1 MFYFFLKYLSLFL
14 VNVFYRRIYVEHKDR
29 VRKKGPVI
37 LAANHPNT
45 MMDPMLVALLCGRNP
60 HFLGKST
67 LFNSAIAKRFF
78 KSAHVLPVY
87 RKLDAEKEMGKN
99 AQIFEKCYQSLED
112 GNALVIMP
120 EGISQMDGTLHEI
133 KTGTARIGLGAEM
146 RNAFKLG
153 VQIIPAGIYYTSPTD
168 FFSDVHCRF
177 GRPIELKEYQDLF
190 EKDEYEAVY
199 EVTNQIRDAL
209 NKLTT
214 SVESSESAGVLKNLK
229 KIYNMEL
236 AVDLGLDDD
245 LKQHDFSMTRG
256 MADAINW
263 YSAEHPELFDQMD
276 RRMTHYLAKVE
287 GLELRDELLSTAQ
300 GHKTITR
307 RALGL
312 LGVITGLPIYIW
324 GVVNNF
330 LAFRTPPLVI
340 KYLGTSL
347 EYLSTIK
354 MLSGFVIFGIFYT
367 LQALGVWFLTNSGLI
382 TTLYLLSLLPAG
394 RFALYYH
401 DNMQRYRQHIR
412 IFTLFIKRKT
422 LMYEII
428 QERMALI
435 SAIDE
440 AKAEYM
446 NRLEEESGP
455 NVGVDDNEA

>member
-1 MFYFFLKYLSLFL
+1 M
-14 VNVFYRRIYVEHKDR
+14 VNVFFRRIHVEHKER

-67 LFNSAIAKRFF
+67 LFNSAISKLFF
-78 KSAHVLPVY
+78 RSVHVLPVY
-87 RKLDAEKEMGKN
+87 RKLDAENEMGKN
-99 AQIFEKCYQSLED
+99 AQIFEKCYQSLEE

-133 KTGTARIGLGAEM
+133 KTGTARIGLGAEVQ
-146 RNAFKLG
+146 NAFKLG
-153 VQIIPAGIYYTSPTD
+153 VQIVPAGINYSSPTE

-177 GRPIELKEYQDLF
+177 GRPIDLSEYQDLY

-199 EVTNQIRDAL
+199 EVTKQIRDAL
-209 NKLTT
+209 EKLTT
-214 SVESSESAGVLKNLK
+214 TVESSESAGVLKNLK
-229 KIYNMEL
+229 KIYKMEL

-263 YSAEHPELFDQMD
+263 YSTEHPELFAQMD
-276 RRMTHYLAKVE
+276 RRMNRYLAKVE
-287 GLELRDELLSTAQ
+287 GLELRDELLSTAH
-300 GHKTITR
+300 GHKTISR
-307 RALGL
+307 RAIGL
-312 LGVITGLPIYIW
+312 LGVITGFPIYIW

-330 LAFRTPPLVI
+330 LAYRTPPLVV

-354 MLSGFVIFGIFYT
+354 MLSGFVIFGVFYT
-367 LQALGVWFLTNSGLI
+367 LQALAVYFLTGSGLL
-382 TTLYLLSLLPAG
+382 TTLYILSLLPAG

-401 DNMQRYRQHIR
+401 DTMQRYRQHIR
-412 IFTLFIKRKT
+412 IFTLFLKRKT

-428 QERMALI
+428 QERLTLI
-435 SAIDE
+435 TAIDE

-446 NRLEEESGP
+446 NRLEEEPGS
-455 NVGVDDNEA
+455 NVGVDDIGA

>member
-1 MFYFFLKYLSLFL
+1 MLYHFLKYLSHFM
-14 VNVFYRRIYVEHKDR
+14 VNVFYRRIHVENKER

-67 LFNSAIAKRFF
+67 LFNTKIAKIFF
-78 KSAHVLPVY
+78 RSVHVIPVY
-87 RKLDAEKEMGKN
+87 RKMDAEKEMGKN
-99 AQIFEKCYQSLED
+99 AQVFEKCYQSLEA

-133 KTGTARIGLGAEM
+133 KTGTARIGLGAEV
-146 RNAFKLG
+146 RNAFELG
-153 VQIIPAGIYYTSPTD
+153 VQIVPAGINYSSPTE

-177 GRPIELKEYQDLF
+177 GRPIDLTEYQDLY

-209 NKLTT
+209 AKLTT
-214 SVESSESAGVLKNLK
+214 TVEKSESAGVLKNLK
-229 KIYNMEL
+229 KIYKMEL
-236 AVDLGLDDD
+236 AIDLGLDED

-256 MADAINW
+256 MADAIDW
-263 YSAEHPELFDQMD
+263 YSAEHPKHFAQMD
-276 RRMTHYLAKVE
+276 RRMNRYLAKVE
-287 GLELRDELLSTAQ
+287 GLELRDELLSTAA
-300 GHKTITR
+300 GHRTITK
-307 RALGL
+307 RAFGL
-312 LGVITGLPIYIW
+312 LGVITGFPIYIW

-330 LAFRTPPLVI
+330 FPYRIPALLVQV
-340 KYLGTSL
+340 LGTSL

-354 MLSGFVIFGIFYT
+354 MLSGFVFFALFYT
-367 LQALGVWFLTNSGLI
+367 LQTVGVWYLTGSGLL
-382 TTLYLLSLLPAG
+382 TTLYILSLLPAG
-394 RFALYYH
+394 RFARFYH
-401 DNMQRYRQHIR
+401 DTMQRYRQHIR
-412 IFTLFIKRKT
+412 IFTLFLKRKT

-435 SAIDE
+435 TAIDE

-446 NRLEEESGP
+446 NRLEEEPGSK
-455 NVGVDDNEA
+455 VGVDDTEA